1 MLYIVIFILLIII
14 FLSLELMKNTENYQG
29 NRSLIDKNI
38 MINGDVL
45 VDPNSDINVKKFDNL
60 YVNSGVSLGDKAKE
74 ICLENKCFKYNELNK
89 ILNAQL
95 PHFLYNKTETSR
107 NITTTDDEIS
117 EGITPNKLCI
127 GDYCITG
134 EHLKILKNKKTSKLW
149 APNREGAALSEYTH
163 PNVYKSE
170 SKDLGTGYINGNIL
184 IRTHGED
191 KDPGWKGRFHD
202 DNDDSRILD
211 VISMATATGY
221 PMGGNEHDFK
231 FSFLPGRKTN
241 IKCFSIEN

>member
-1 MLYIVIFILLIII
+1 MLYIIIFILLIII

-95 PHFLYNKTETSR
+95 PHFLYNDVETSK

-149 APNREGAALSEYTH
+149 APNRDGSALSEHTH

-170 SKDLGTGYINGNIL
+170 PRPYGKGYINGNIL
-184 IRTHGED
+184 IRTHWGL
-191 KDPGWKGRFHD
+191 HD
-202 DNDDSRILD
+202 DNDDSVVRD
-211 VISMATATGY
+211 RISMATATGY
-221 PMGGNEHDFK
+221 PMGGNEQDFN

-241 IKCFSIEN
+241 IKCFSIENKASN